1 VAVLLLSGCSQSAP
15 TPPPSSPPTTEVIE
29 LAGGPDEPTADAA
42 APRVEAPDA
51 ASPEATAEERER
63 TWSIHS
69 ADGHAEVR
77 QLPLGDGKARR
88 CQSTSTVTSP
98 EDAREVVWE
107 WRTCIATREQFKFV
121 SRDGR
126 RVLVIDPRPV
136 LLQRDWLG
144 VEVAA
149 LYEHGVRIRVMKAE
163 SVGGTPRVV
172 RTPSPH
178 LLWLAGLEGPPGS
191 APRYTSDGDAV
202 EFQVLDGRAWRLGFS
217 GEGFPASEELSLFN
231 ADEGLLRYEDARGT
245 VHFVRSLEEVPERY
259 RSRAGPVTARV
270 DIRASPKRKA
280 PTPPEADKTPAKAK
294 DVDATQDVQVP
305 NPAELV
311 RKARETAK
319 QVEEIRREQDRLL
332 NAPP

>member
-1 VAVLLLSGCSQSAP
+1 MRRRSLVAVLLLSGCSQSAP
-15 TPPPSSPPTTEVIE
+15 TPPPPPPPASIEVIE
-29 LAGGPDEPTADAA
+29 LAGGPDEPMADAT
-42 APRVEAPDA
+42 APRAEAPDA
-51 ASPEATAEERER
+51 ASPEALER
-63 TWSIHS
+63 TWSIRS

-77 QLPLGDGKARR
+77 QHPLDEGKARR
-88 CQSTSTVTSP
+88 CQSTSTVISP
-98 EDAREVVWE
+98 EDARQVVWE

-126 RVLVIDPRPV
+126 RVLVIDPRPA

-172 RTPSPH
+172 REPLPH
-178 LLWLAGLEGPPGS
+178 LLWLAGLEGPPGN
-191 APRYTSDGDAV
+191 APRYSSDGDAV
-202 EFQVLDGRAWRLGFS
+202 EFQALDGRAWRLGFS
-217 GEGFPASEELSLFN
+217 GEGFPASEALSLFN

-259 RSRAGPVTARV
+259 RSRAGPVTAQV
-270 DIRASPKRKA
+270 DIRASPKREAPAPPKA
-280 PTPPEADKTPAKAK
+280 D
-294 DVDATQDVQVP
+294 TQDVQVP
-305 NPAELV
+305 NPVELV